1 VNTYTLEFDT
11 TSTKFLDITQ
21 EVREF
26 ATAQGDDGLLN
37 VFVPHATAGLA
48 VMETGSGSEPDLEA
62 ALDGLLPRA
71 KEYVH
76 SHGSPGHGADH
87 LLPVFIAPSVM
98 VPVVGGEMTL
108 GTWQSVVLVDLN
120 RDNPRRKVHLSF
132 LSG

>member
-1 VNTYTLEFDT
+1 VNTHTLAFDT
-11 TSTKFLDITQ
+11 TSTKFLDITE

-26 ATAQGDDGLLN
+26 AAAQGGDGLLN

-48 VMETGSGSEPDLEA
+48 VMETGSGSETDLEA
-62 ALDGLLPRA
+62 AIDGLLPRA

-76 SHGSPGHGADH
+76 SHGSPGHGE
-87 LLPVFIAPSVM
+87 V
-98 VPVVGGEMTL
+98 TL